1 MQSGLKEFK
10 DAEIAGRAVTR
21 NDSRIGTLITSKEHI
36 APGILVKHAAD
47 RFFSEGR
54 PDALAVVE
62 CNEPVGLITRN
73 KFLMKLFRAYGYEL
87 YGRRPVI
94 SLTDTTP
101 LFVDAE
107 ERLDVAL
114 DLAMDRPFQDIYDEL
129 VVVDSKGC
137 YKGLLSVKELVIR
150 QSHALA
156 DSIVQKE
163 LANAKASE
171 LEKISR
177 VKSQFLANV
186 THELRSPVN
195 AIISIAELMKISC
208 EKGHIVQLKDRLSL
222 LLSSSAS
229 LKAIINNVLDLSK
242 IEAGKMDVI
251 PEKFDAVTELNDVV
265 ETGRILIGAKPVD
278 IRLAASEQSVYIE
291 SDPVK
296 FRQIALN
303 LVSNA
308 AKFTERGNITVSLE
322 TEGDFIVISV
332 NDTGPGIKSE
342 DMDKLFSAFSQI
354 EDTKT
359 KRHEGTGLG
368 LTVTKYLMNL
378 LKGHI
383 WVESEWGAGTAFF
396 VRLPKNYPN

>member
-1 MQSGLKEFK
+1 MPSVLKELK
-10 DAEIAGRAVTR
+10 PVNTQPAVMQ
-21 NDSRIGTLITSKEHI
+21 NDTRIGGLITSREHI
-36 APGILVKHAAD
+36 APGILVKHAAG

-54 PDALAVVE
+54 PEALAVVE
-62 CNEPVGLITRN
+62 CNEPVGLVTRN

-94 SLTDTTP
+94 SLADTAP
-101 LFVDAE
+101 LLVDGD

-114 DLAMDRPFQDIYDEL
+114 DMAMDRPFHDIYDEL

-171 LEKISR
+171 LEKISQ

-195 AIISIAELMKISC
+195 AIISLAELMKISC
-208 EKGHIVQLKDRLSL
+208 DKGYIGQLKDRLSL

-251 PEKFDAVTELNDVV
+251 TEKFDVVAELDDVV

-278 IRLAASEQSVYIE
+278 IKLVADEQSLFIE

-296 FRQIALN
+296 FRQIILN

-308 AKFTERGNITVSLE
+308 AKFTEEGRIIVNLE
-322 TEGDFIVISV
+322 TEGDFIIVSV
-332 NDTGPGIKSE
+332 DDTGPGIKNE
-342 DMDKLFSAFSQI
+342 DLDKLFAAFSQI

-383 WVESEWGAGTAFF
+383 WVESEWGRGTTFF
-396 VRLPKNYPN
+396 ARLAKNIA